1 MDIETPLRLP
11 EAFETGI
18 PSVDAEHRDLVAT
31 LNGCLRA
38 HDGENISNFENR
50 LGRFIAEL
58 RLHFV
63 NEEMLMKDAGYPG
76 LEKHARHHQ
85 AWIEELRGLLDRL
98 RERGA
103 ADQKD
108 VVAFFQRLI
117 ADVSKADIKFVEYL
131 WSHDKFDDFKD
142 R

>member
-1 MDIETPLRLP
+1 MKIETPLRLP

-18 PSVDAEHRDLVAT
+18 ASIDAEHRDLVAT
-31 LNGCLRA
+31 LNSCLQA
-38 HDGENISNFENR
+38 HDGKNITNFENL
-50 LGRFIAEL
+50 LGSFIAEL

-63 NEEMLMKDAGYPG
+63 NEEKLMKDAGYPG
-76 LEKHARHHQ
+76 LHKHAQHHQ
-85 AWIEELRGLLDRL
+85 ELIDELTEMLDRL
-98 RERGA
+98 NERGT

-117 ADVSKADIKFVEYL
+117 ADVSKADIKFMEFL
-131 WSHDKFDDFKD
+131 WSHDKIDAFKD